1 MMRNQKAVLVNFVYI
16 TTIRSHFRESYGPEG
31 PVRNRFAERESEEL
45 QRLIAELD
53 CAQFS

>member
-1 MMRNQKAVLVNFVYI
+1 MIRNQKSVLVNFVYI
-16 TTIRSHFRESYGPEG
+16 TTIRPHFRESYGPEG